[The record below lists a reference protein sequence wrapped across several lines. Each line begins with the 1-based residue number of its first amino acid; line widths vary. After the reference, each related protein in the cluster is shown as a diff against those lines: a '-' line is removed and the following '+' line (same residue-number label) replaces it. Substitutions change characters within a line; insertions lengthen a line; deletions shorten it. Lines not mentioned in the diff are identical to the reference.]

1 MTAIVGRLIYLITI
15 FFVKFIWSPGCFVA
29 FGTSDGTIDGI
40 SDDCGSGVC
49 DGFGVSG
56 TFGKMVS
63 TDDGFADGD
72 GIIVT
77 SGLFV
82 GFPLASGLSIGDG
95 SGVCDG
101 FGVSGTFGEPVGN
114 VVGDVV
120 GSVTGKPVGNADG
133 DGATVT
139 SGVPVG
145 VSVGFL
151 LVSGLSI
158 GDGSGVCDGF
168 GVSGTVGDMS
178 GALDGNAVGDV
189 VGSVTGT
196 PVGDTDGDGATV
208 TSGEAVDVPA
218 GSVAAGVPVGTVVG
232 SCVFRSSA
240 LLISRV
246 LPNCLPS
253 LSSARTFSKHPHSE
267 HFSAVIFNSAASY
280 NTIVSSVC
288 SCSLSIC
295 TAAPARFAFVST

>member
-56 TFGKMVS
+56 TSGKMVN

-120 GSVTGKPVGNADG
+120 GNVVGDVVGSVTGKPVGNADG
-133 DGATVT
+133 DGAAVT

-232 SCVFRSSA
+232 SCVFRLSA

-253 LSSARTFSKHPHSE
+253 LSSARTFSKCPHSE

-280 NTIVSSVC
+280 NTTVSSVC
-288 SCSLSIC
+288 S
-295 TAAPARFAFVST
+295 

>member
-15 FFVKFIWSPGCFVA
+15 FFVKFILSPGCFVA

-56 TFGKMVS
+56 TSGKMVS

-72 GIIVT
+72 GVIVT

-101 FGVSGTFGEPVGN
+101 FGFSGTFGEPVGN

-178 GALDGNAVGDV
+178 GAPDGTAVGDVVGDV

-288 SCSLSIC
+288 S
-295 TAAPARFAFVST
+295 